1 MISFSITK
9 QSIVLIAQTNE
20 ITKILAKGI
29 CLSPNGYIRDKM
41 AVEKIVTWVLNLKLK
56 KRNALIIKA
65 KKVKKQTAILFLL
78 SQFLRA

>member
-1 MISFSITK
+1 
-9 QSIVLIAQTNE
+9 
-20 ITKILAKGI
+20 I
-29 CLSPNGYIRDKM
+29 CLRPNGYIKDKM
-41 AVEKIVTWVLNLKLK
+41 AIEKIVIWVLNLKLK